1 MGLLPSYF
9 NKKLN
14 AETKQM
20 CEKMNALKIDE
31 RNAAFKYISKLH
43 PKVNMEKQTTETN
56 NLSHTVIF

>member
-1 MGLLPSYF
+1 MGLFPSYF

-20 CEKMNALKIDE
+20 CEKMNALKIEE

-43 PKVNMEKQTTETN
+43 PKVNMEKTN
-56 NLSHTVIF
+56 NRNE